1 MEDRRQLCS
10 NLRIGGQ
17 AVMEGVMMKG
27 KEKYAVSVRKQ
38 DGSIITALFNSV
50 SVTSKYRVLA
60 LPILRGVVRFV
71 ESMIN
76 GIKNMKFNESLVI
89 LEPHTY
95 DVFFRV
101 LHGRRSEA

>member
-60 LPILRGVVRFV
+60 LPILRGARSIRRIHDHRH
-71 ESMIN
+71 EDS
-76 GIKNMKFNESLVI
+76 
-89 LEPHTY
+89 